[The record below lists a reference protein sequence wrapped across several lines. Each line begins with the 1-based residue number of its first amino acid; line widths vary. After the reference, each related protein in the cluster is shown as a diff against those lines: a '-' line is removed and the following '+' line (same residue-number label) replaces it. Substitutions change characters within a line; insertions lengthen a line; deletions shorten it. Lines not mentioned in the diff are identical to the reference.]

1 MILKPVTLETLP
13 VNYVLHRKIRISA
26 QAEAGRH
33 ICLSLHNTDK
43 SLQYHD
49 GGRRRRG

>member
-26 QAEAGRH
+26 QAEAVD
-33 ICLSLHNTDK
+33 IFAYLL
-43 SLQYHD
+43 LLFA
-49 GGRRRRG
+49 